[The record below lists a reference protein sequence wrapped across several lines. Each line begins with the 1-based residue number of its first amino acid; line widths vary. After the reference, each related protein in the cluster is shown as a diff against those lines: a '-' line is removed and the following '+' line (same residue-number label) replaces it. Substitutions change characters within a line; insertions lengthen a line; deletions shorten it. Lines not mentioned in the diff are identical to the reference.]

1 MDTPTW
7 GKCGFTAPQF
17 TNNYPLWG
25 PTGIFPGLHLLVTC
39 LKFLFLVCLHV
50 SCSECYSEASDHEE
64 AETTEIPPPPY
75 SEKTLRDSSNA
86 SGPPGSTH
94 QVSNGSGWMHIH
106 P

>member
-1 MDTPTW
+1 MGTPTW

-75 SEKTLRDSSNA
+75 SEQTLRDSSNA

-94 QVSNGSGWMHIH
+94 QVSNGSGCMHIH